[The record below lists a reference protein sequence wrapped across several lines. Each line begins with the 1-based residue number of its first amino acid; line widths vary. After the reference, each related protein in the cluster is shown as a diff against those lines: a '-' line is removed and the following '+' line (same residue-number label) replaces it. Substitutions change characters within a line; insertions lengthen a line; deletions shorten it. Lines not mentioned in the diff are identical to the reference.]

1 MAERDVVRVAAVGD
15 LHYGRTSQ
23 GTLQSLFTEVNAR
36 ADMLLLAGDLTD
48 YGTPDEAHSLAKE
61 LTASVRVPI
70 VAVLGNHDFESGQP
84 GEVRDIF
91 CESGVNMLDGETFEM
106 DGVGIA
112 GIKGFAGGF
121 GRGTLGFW
129 GEPAIKRFVQEA
141 IDEALKL
148 EVALARLRTE
158 RKIALLHYAPI
169 VATVATEPTEILPFL
184 GTSRLEEPLLRYPVD
199 VVIHGHAH
207 NGAPEGKTAGGIPV
221 YNVSLGLMQ
230 RTAPDGPPFR
240 LLELPITA
248 PVAPAPVGD

>member
-23 GTLQSLFTEVNAR
+23 GALQSLFAEVNTR
-36 ADMLLLAGDLTD
+36 ADALLLAGDLTD

-61 LTASVRVPI
+61 LMASVRVPI
-70 VAVLGNHDFESGQP
+70 VAVLGNHDFESGQAAD
-84 GEVRDIF
+84 VRDIF
-91 CESGVNMLDGETFEM
+91 CESGVTMLDGETFEVA
-106 DGVGIA
+106 DIGIA
-112 GIKGFAGGF
+112 GVKGFAGGY
-121 GRGTLGFW
+121 GRGTLGYW

-169 VATVATEPTEILPFL
+169 LATVASEPTEILPFL

-199 VVIHGHAH
+199 AVIHGHAH
-207 NGAPEGKTAGGIPV
+207 NGAPEGRTAGGIPV

-230 RTAPDGPPFR
+230 RTFPDGPPFR
-240 LLELPITA
+240 LLELPVA
-248 PVAPAPVGD
+248 APAAD

>member
-23 GTLQSLFTEVNAR
+23 GTLLSLFAEVNAR
-36 ADMLLLAGDLTD
+36 ADLLLLAGDLTD
-48 YGTPDEAHSLAKE
+48 YGTPDEAHNLAKE

-70 VAVLGNHDFESGQP
+70 VAVLGNHDFESGHP
-84 GEVRDIF
+84 DEVRDIF
-91 CESGVNMLDGETFEM
+91 CESGVNMLDGETFEV

-199 VVIHGHAH
+199 AVIHGHAH

-230 RTAPDGPPFR
+230 RIAPDGPPFR

-248 PVAPAPVGD
+248 AVAPVGE